1 MKTLMYMITMK
12 WRILQ
17 MNEKEIVTAMI
28 SFIENKEREL
38 QSSKMSVD
46 TQAKNDVVKSILDE
60 LERVTADENK

>member
-1 MKTLMYMITMK
+1 
-12 WRILQ
+12 

-46 TQAKNDVVKSILDE
+46 TQTKNDVVKSILDE

>member
-1 MKTLMYMITMK
+1 MK
-12 WRILQ
+12 WRIFQ
-17 MNEKEIVTAMI
+17 MNEKEILTAMI

-46 TQAKNDVVKSILDE
+46 TQARNDVVKSILDE